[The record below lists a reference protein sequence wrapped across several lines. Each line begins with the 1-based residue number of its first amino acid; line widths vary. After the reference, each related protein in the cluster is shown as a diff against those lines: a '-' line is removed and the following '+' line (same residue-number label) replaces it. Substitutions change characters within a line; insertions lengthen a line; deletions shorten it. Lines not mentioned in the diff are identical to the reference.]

1 MRLRILGGALALVAG
16 LAIYALAVMALAIR
30 VLPANWAIEAVFY
43 LIAGIAWI
51 PLAARLTS
59 WMQQAPPYR
68 PPPAP

>member
-1 MRLRILGGALALVAG
+1 MRLRILFGAAVLLAG
-16 LAIYALAVMALAIR
+16 LALYGLAVMAVAIR

-43 LIAGIAWI
+43 ACAGIAWI
-51 PLAARLTS
+51 PLAARLTR